1 MKKIKRVLATCA
13 LLGLV
18 VVGLTGCGTNSSAD
32 KDVLRV
38 GAIGFASTLEPTENY
53 FSWVVVRY
61 GVGETLVKFEDTM
74 KAKPWLAS
82 KWSVSEDGKTWTFTI
97 NDKAKFSNGRKVT
110 AQAVKESLVRT
121 FAKSNRAKTFFTYD
135 SITADGQTVTIHTDK
150 VYPNLPGSLGD
161 PLFVIVDVQ
170 SEREGRNFSSDGPI
184 GTGPYVVTSFTKE
197 RAELAANENYW
208 DGDVPFKRVEVP
220 AINDANTRAMA
231 LQSGDIDMA
240 INIGPGE
247 YSLFTDNKDY
257 TVTEASSLRDVMA
270 RMSPKGELKD
280 PNLRAALIAGIDRD
294 SYAKNLLKDTF
305 IAGKSPLPPSLD
317 YGFKQLKD
325 SHPYDPNAA
334 KSLLA
339 KSGWRD
345 TNGDGIVDKNGNNLS
360 LVLYTYTSR
369 PELTLY
375 AEAMQADY
383 KKIGIDVQIKIVDY
397 TMIDELAKT
406 GDYDLLVSSVVTA
419 NTGDPV
425 WFLKQYWGSNENGD
439 NPNNGSGFSNAR
451 FDELMALAGST
462 LDATIA
468 RNAIINA
475 QQILLDENATIFLGY
490 PKINMIGKSYLKGI
504 HTSPSEYYVITKDLK
519 KE

>member
-61 GVGETLVKFEDTM
+61 GIGETLVKFDDTM

-110 AQAVKESLVRT
+110 AQAVKESFERT

-135 SITADGQTVTIHTDK
+135 SITADGQILTIQTDK
-150 VYPNLPGSLGD
+150 AYPNLPGSLGD

-170 SEREGRNFSSDGPI
+170 SEREGRNLSADGPI
-184 GTGPYVVTSFTKE
+184 VTGPYVVTSFTKE

-220 AINDANTRAMA
+220 SINDANTRAMA

-247 YSLFTDNKDY
+247 YSLFADNKDY

-270 RMSPKGELKD
+270 RMSQKGELKD

-305 IAGKSPLPPSLD
+305 IAGKAPLPPSLD

-325 SHPYDPNAA
+325 TNPYDPNKA
-334 KSLLA
+334 KTLLA
-339 KSGWRD
+339 KSGWTD
-345 TNGDGIVDKNGNNLS
+345 TNGDGLVDKNGQNLS

-397 TMIDELAKT
+397 SMLDELAKT

-425 WFLKQYWGSNENGD
+425 WFLKQYWGSNIDGD
-439 NPNNGSGFSNAR
+439 NPNNGSGFNNSR
-451 FDELMALAGST
+451 FDELTALAGST

>member
-1 MKKIKRVLATCA
+1 MKKIKRVLATCT

-61 GVGETLVKFEDTM
+61 GIGETLVKFDDTM

-110 AQAVKESLVRT
+110 AQAVKESFERT

-135 SITADGQTVTIHTDK
+135 SITADGQILTIQTDK
-150 VYPNLPGSLGD
+150 AYPNLPGSLGD

-170 SEREGRNFSSDGPI
+170 SEREGRNFSADGPI

-220 AINDANTRAMA
+220 SINDANTRAMA

-247 YSLFTDNKDY
+247 YSLFADNKDY

-270 RMSPKGELKD
+270 RMSQKGELKD
-280 PNLRAALIAGIDRD
+280 SNLRAALIAGIDRD

-305 IAGKSPLPPSLD
+305 IAGKAPLPPSLD

-325 SHPYDPNAA
+325 
-334 KSLLA
+334 
-339 KSGWRD
+339 
-345 TNGDGIVDKNGNNLS
+345 TN
-360 LVLYTYTSR
+360 
-369 PELTLY
+369 P
-375 AEAMQADY
+375 
-383 KKIGIDVQIKIVDY
+383 
-397 TMIDELAKT
+397 
-406 GDYDLLVSSVVTA
+406 
-419 NTGDPV
+419 
-425 WFLKQYWGSNENGD
+425 
-439 NPNNGSGFSNAR
+439 
-451 FDELMALAGST
+451 
-462 LDATIA
+462 
-468 RNAIINA
+468 
-475 QQILLDENATIFLGY
+475 
-490 PKINMIGKSYLKGI
+490 
-504 HTSPSEYYVITKDLK
+504 
-519 KE
+519 